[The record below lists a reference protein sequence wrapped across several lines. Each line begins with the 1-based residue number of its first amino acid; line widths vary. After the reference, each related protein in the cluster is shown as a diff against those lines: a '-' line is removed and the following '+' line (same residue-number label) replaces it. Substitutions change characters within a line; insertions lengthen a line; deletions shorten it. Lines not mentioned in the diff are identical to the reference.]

1 MIQVLRKNNLLNNFI
16 LVVSLYIFLG
26 IPVIHN
32 YFHHH
37 DVHLIDYSDLISFSS
52 ENKNINLFNA
62 HQMSDEQE
70 SCHICDFLKYF
81 QILPIVKN
89 SNIVHEIHSKYDFFP
104 RLLLFSYYIN
114 KTNARS
120 PPY

>member
-1 MIQVLRKNNLLNNFI
+1 MQVLRKNDFLNNFI

-32 YFHHH
+32 YFHRY
-37 DVHLIDYSDLISFSS
+37 DVHLINSS
-52 ENKNINLFNA
+52 EILSLLFENKNSNIFDK
-62 HQMSDEQE
+62 HQMSDERE
-70 SCHICDFLKYF
+70 PCHICNFLKYF
-81 QILPIVKN
+81 QIIPIVKN
-89 SNIVHEIHSKYDFFP
+89 SKIFHEIHLKYDFFP